1 MSIEGLIISGNPDII
16 PELQG
21 KIIILQ
27 SSRHRME
34 GVFTGKAI
42 GLQIHSFRKE
52 GIIGKG
58 LERKGL

>member
-1 MSIEGLIISGNPDII
+1 MSGNPDII

-27 SSRHRME
+27 TSRHRIE
-34 GVFTGKAI
+34 GVFTGK
-42 GLQIHSFRKE
+42 LLDFRYTA
-52 GIIGKG
+52 